1 MDVDIIDGVIKVVV
15 LLLSLCSYLDGRLDI
30 NLVIF
35 RSIFRG
41 YYVEKNVIELYSE
54 LVSVI

>member
-1 MDVDIIDGVIKVVV
+1 MDIIDGVIKVVV